1 MREMKIAEKTPKQD
15 VVEVPAELWAI
26 METWPAIISRC
37 RTASS
42 NLIVSMKE
50 MQDLEAALPLLLKM
64 KEGK

>member
-26 METWPAIISRC
+26 IETWPAIISRC

-50 MQDLEAALPLLLKM
+50 MQDLETALPLLLKM